1 LVAFIPLVVYFY
13 RMQYLW
19 LAVCGLIVFSFIKY
33 RKRLKK

>member
-1 LVAFIPLVVYFY
+1 MSRVVYFY

-33 RKRLKK
+33 RKKLKR